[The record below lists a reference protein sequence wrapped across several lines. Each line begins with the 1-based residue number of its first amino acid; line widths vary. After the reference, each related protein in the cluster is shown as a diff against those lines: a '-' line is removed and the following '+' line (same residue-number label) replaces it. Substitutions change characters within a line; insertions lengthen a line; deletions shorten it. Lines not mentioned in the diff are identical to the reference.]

1 MSRKD
6 NDPNNPIRPFNFVGW
21 IPRIICVIVAIVVVV
36 GLFHVYS
43 NGKEAFDS
51 TLPAERMRLSKQVST
66 KGDVQLSKYKFVK
79 SIWARDEKPEGG
91 ENKKKFLLW
100 ESLPGLNAEIS
111 KDVETLEC
119 PNKRGKDWSDDDD
132 RTKKANAW
140 CSLIGSTS
148 QAIDAKNEKNQITKN
163 GII

>member
-1 MSRKD
+1 MRRKD
-6 NDPNNPIRPFNFVGW
+6 NNPNNPIRPFNFVGQ
-21 IPRIICVIVAIVVVV
+21 IPRIICGIVAIVIAV

-51 TLPAERMRLSKQVST
+51 TLAPERMRLDKQVSP

-79 SIWARDEKPEGG
+79 SIWARDEKPESG

-111 KDVETLEC
+111 KDVITLSCE
-119 PNKRGKDWSDDDD
+119 NKHPS
-132 RTKKANAW
+132 
-140 CSLIGSTS
+140 S
-148 QAIDAKNEKNQITKN
+148 
-163 GII
+163 